1 MVLVSP
7 QRFRGKSMRSGV
19 AILRRRLSA
28 WWSAWVCVSP
38 VLTEGY
44 REQFYKA
51 EGLDAGGRLAVIAV
65 RED

>member
-1 MVLVSP
+1 
-7 QRFRGKSMRSGV
+7 MRSGV